1 MYLNYQAIRQVKT
14 TADLNVTGE
23 VWEKKACW
31 KMETNLTDDL
41 KVCLGTEDAVTF
53 TDGAGIRQVTLPR
66 TDPDGHLPFCYRND
80 NAENISPKFNL
91 NRQYSLPFHDT
102 LYEKKDDTDFTLPKL
117 FEQNSSEDI
126 SETPTVRLSRTEAVI
141 DSNSPT
147 QMDIKWSVE
156 NAKLSAKFLFDVEI
170 MTGTEWE
177 FLTEKRIPVIRIY
190 KTDQSVSLCKVKWD
204 LNQGDT
210 VWHVRVRP
218 RDSDTTYDWSNSL
231 KIEIHGAKTDANFNH
246 CDKSGSILY

>member
-1 MYLNYQAIRQVKT
+1 MLKP
-14 TADLNVTGE
+14 TADLNVSGE
-23 VWEKKACW
+23 LWETKGRW

-41 KVCLGTEDAVTF
+41 KVSLGTDDAVTF
-53 TDGAGIRQVTLPR
+53 TDGAGIRQVSLPR
-66 TDPDGHLPFCYRND
+66 TDSKGHLPFCYRD
-80 NAENISPKFNL
+80 DYAENISPKFNF
-91 NRQYSLPFHDT
+91 NRQYSLPFQDT
-102 LYEKKDDTDFTLPKL
+102 FRQKQDDTDFTLPKL
-117 FEQNSSEDI
+117 FEQNSSEDL
-126 SETPTVRLSRTEAVI
+126 SKPPTVLLSKAEAII

-156 NAKLSAKFLFDVEI
+156 NAKLGANILFDVEI

-204 LNQGDT
+204 LNRGDT

-218 RDSDTTYDWSNSL
+218 RDSDTTYDWSSSI
-231 KIEIHGAKTDANFNH
+231 KIEIHGAKMDTNFNH
-246 CDKSGSILY
+246 SDKTGSILY